1 MKECEKTPCV
11 FKFFAYFLIMKL
23 ENHLEKLIPEISTEK
38 FDVIAY
44 ELTHDGEGWSV
55 NRPWYLSRDSDKAQI
70 MADIRGRW
78 EVFKEN
84 YLPRGRVCDI
94 TDDGDEDTIYL
105 DCQEIPFL
113 ELRKAK

>member
-1 MKECEKTPCV
+1 
-11 FKFFAYFLIMKL
+11 MKL

-44 ELTHDGEGWSV
+44 ELWPDGEDSWSV
-55 NRPWYLSRDSDKAQI
+55 NDSWRIARNAEKEDILRA
-70 MADIRGRW
+70 IRGRW
-78 EVFKEN
+78 EVFKVN

-94 TDDGDEDTIYL
+94 TVDGDEDTIYL
-105 DCQEIPFL
+105 DCQGIPFL